1 VRFVPDSVQ
10 NALVVPQEAVTELQ
24 GNFQVAVVDQNNK
37 VSIRPVK
44 TGARIGAMWQI
55 TDGLKP
61 GDKVVVQGVQKAR
74 EGSTVAVKEWTP
86 PAQSPAPIQSASP
99 QKP

>member
-1 VRFVPDSVQ
+1 M
-10 NALVVPQEAVTELQ
+10 VVPQEAVNELQ

-44 TGARIGAMWQI
+44 MGERIGALWEV

-74 EGSTVAVKEWTP
+74 EGSTVTVKEWVP
-86 PAQSPAPIQSASP
+86 PADQMAAATSTSSPAGR
-99 QKP
+99 